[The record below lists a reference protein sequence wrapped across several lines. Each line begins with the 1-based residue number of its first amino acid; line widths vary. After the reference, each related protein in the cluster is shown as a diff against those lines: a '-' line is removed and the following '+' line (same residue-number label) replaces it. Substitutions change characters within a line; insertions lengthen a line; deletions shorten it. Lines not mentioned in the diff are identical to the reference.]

1 MDEKEKE
8 RIMQERA
15 VAMFQEMDGQGLQ
28 SEQETIKDYITDII
42 HTNFGGGSGSEKAIN
57 ELLIAIENHY
67 GKEE

>member
-1 MDEKEKE
+1 MDEKEKA

-15 VAMFQEMDGQGLQ
+15 KAMFDNFETEGLY
-28 SEQETIKDYITDII
+28 SEQDTIKDYITDII

-67 GKEE
+67 Q